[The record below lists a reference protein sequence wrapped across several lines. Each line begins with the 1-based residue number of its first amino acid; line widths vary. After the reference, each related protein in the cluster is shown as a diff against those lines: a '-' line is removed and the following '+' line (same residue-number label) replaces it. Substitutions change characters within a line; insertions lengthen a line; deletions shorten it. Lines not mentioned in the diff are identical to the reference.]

1 MNRAAPDSTDR
12 RSRPPLA
19 GPLGRALEPL
29 YALGVARRNRRFD
42 ARKGVIEFDRPVL
55 SVGNL
60 SVGGTGKTPMVHWLL
75 ERLIRAGR
83 HPCIAMRGYRGG
95 QNSDEVLAHRARF
108 PNVPI
113 VAQAERVDG
122 LIDLFATEEGA
133 RVDCVVLDDGFQH
146 RFIARQADIVLV
158 DALRDPFRDR
168 LLPAGWLRE
177 PAASLSRADGVV
189 VTHADEATEV
199 ELRELFRRLAG
210 VLRPGAPIAAA
221 RHAWAGV
228 EVHSAG
234 GSKLEP
240 TEYLRGRSVVGA
252 CAIGNPGAF
261 LAQVERAAG
270 RPCAARVVLA
280 DHDSY
285 QAPTVARLFD
295 AARQHGAAAIVTT
308 EKDWVKL
315 GKRSVAWP
323 CEIVVPRLELELVS
337 GEKELWSVVERAL
350 RSPLQ

>member
-1 MNRAAPDSTDR
+1 MNRAASDSTDR

-75 ERLIRAGR
+75 ARLSQAGR
-83 HPCIAMRGYRGG
+83 RPCIAMRGYKGG
-95 QNSDEVLAHRARF
+95 RNSDEALAHRARF

-113 VAQAERVDG
+113 VAQADRIDG
-122 LIDLFATEEGA
+122 LIDLFATEEGE

-177 PAASLSRADGVV
+177 PAASLARADVVV
-189 VTHADEATEV
+189 VTHADESTEV
-199 ELRELFRRLAG
+199 ELRELFRGLAG

-221 RHAWAGV
+221 RHAWAGLGV
-228 EVHSAG
+228 FSASG
-234 GSKLEP
+234 LRSEP
-240 TEYLRGRSVVGA
+240 AEYLRGRSVVAA

-261 LAQVERAAG
+261 IAQVERATG
-270 RPCAARVVLA
+270 RPCAARLVLG

-285 QAPTVARLFD
+285 QAATVARLFD

-315 GKRSVAWP
+315 GKRRVAWP
-323 CEIVVPRLELELVS
+323 CEVVVPRLELEFVS
-337 GEKELWSVVERAL
+337 GERELWSIVERAL
-350 RSPLQ
+350 TLPPQ